1 MAAAETRERILDA
14 AEHLFARRGYHG
26 VSLRAITERA
36 GVPLA
41 LVGYHFESKAG
52 LFEALFERR
61 MAAVNRQRV
70 ARLDAIM
77 AAAGAAPPSLEDIVD
92 VFIGPMVRNSHDR
105 DQGGVDFARLV
116 NDLLNTADQERV
128 LPLIERYFDAS
139 ARPFIA
145 ALRRALPQRSEADV
159 QWAYHFA
166 SGAMAHSIANV
177 GRLARLSG
185 GVCRADD
192 VEEHLARMR
201 GYIVAG
207 FSSPTKVAAGAAAC
221 ERLTVGA

>member
-26 VSLRAITERA
+26 VSLRAITDRA

-41 LVGYHFESKAG
+41 LVGYHFASKAG

-61 MAAVNRQRV
+61 MTAINAEREMRLAAIIEAADNGPP
-70 ARLDAIM
+70 ALD
-77 AAAGAAPPSLEDIVD
+77 DIVD
-92 VFIGPMVRNSHDR
+92 VLIGPLVRASHDPDR
-105 DQGGVDFARLV
+105 GGVDFARLI

-128 LPLIERYFDAS
+128 LPLIERYFDAM

-145 ALRRALPQRSEADV
+145 ALRRAQPERSEADI
-159 QWAYHFA
+159 QWAYHFS
-166 SGAMAHSIANV
+166 SGALAHSLANV

-185 GVCRADD
+185 GACRAND
-192 VEEHLARMR
+192 VAEHLARLR
-201 GYIVAG
+201 RYLIAG
-207 FSSPTKVAAGAAAC
+207 FSSPTEVAVVCGQLAAGD
-221 ERLTVGA
+221 

>member
-1 MAAAETRERILDA
+1 VAAAETRERILDA

-26 VSLRAITERA
+26 VSLRAITDRA

-41 LVGYHFESKAG
+41 LVGYHFASKAG

-61 MAAVNRQRV
+61 METVNRDRR
-70 ARLDAIM
+70 ARLEALL
-77 AAAGAAPPSLEDIVD
+77 AAAGTAPPALGDILEVM
-92 VFIGPMVRNSHDR
+92 IGPMVRNSHDPE
-105 DQGGVDFARLV
+105 QGGVDFARLV

-128 LPLIERYFDAS
+128 LPLIERYFDAM

-145 ALRRALPQRSEADV
+145 ALRRALPERSEADI

-185 GVCRADD
+185 GACRSDD
-192 VEEHLARMR
+192 VEEHVARMR
-201 GYIVAG
+201 RYLVAG
-207 FSSPTKVAAGAAAC
+207 YTISTDTAGDYP
-221 ERLTVGA
+221 

>member
-1 MAAAETRERILDA
+1 LSAEETRERILDA

-41 LVGYHFESKAG
+41 LVGYHFDSKAG

-61 MAAVNRQRV
+61 VVAVNRGRV
-70 ARLDAIM
+70 ERLGAIL
-77 AAAGAAPPSLEDIVD
+77 AAAGDGRPPLEDIVD
-92 VFIGPMVRNSHDR
+92 VLIGPMVHNSHDPA
-105 DQGGVDFARLV
+105 QGGIDFARLV

-128 LPLIERYFDAS
+128 LPLIERYFDDM

-145 ALRRALPQRSEADV
+145 ALRRALPDRPEADI
-159 QWAYHFA
+159 QCAYHFA

-177 GRLARLSG
+177 GRLERLSG
-185 GVCRADD
+185 GVCRANDA
-192 VEEHLARMR
+192 EEHLRRLR

-207 FSSPTKVAAGAAAC
+207 FAAAPDAAAAAFGRAAG
-221 ERLTVGA
+221 E

>member
-1 MAAAETRERILDA
+1 MSAEETRERILDA
-14 AEHLFARRGYHG
+14 AEHMFARRGYHG

-41 LVGYHFESKAG
+41 LVGYHFDSKSG

-61 MAAVNRQRV
+61 MVAVNRGRV
-70 ARLDAIM
+70 ERLCAILDN
-77 AAAGAAPPSLEDIVD
+77 AGDGHPPLDDIVD
-92 VFIGPMVRNSHDR
+92 VLIGPMVRNSHDPA
-105 DQGGVDFARLV
+105 QGGIDFARLV

-128 LPLIERYFDAS
+128 LPLIERYFDDM

-145 ALRRALPQRSEADV
+145 ALRRALPDRSEADI

-185 GVCRADD
+185 GVCRAND
-192 VEEHLARMR
+192 VEEHLRRLR
-201 GYIVAG
+201 GYILAG
-207 FSSPTKVAAGAAAC
+207 FASAPDTATRDLDCAAGQ
-221 ERLTVGA
+221 

>member
-1 MAAAETRERILDA
+1 MSAEETRERILDA

-26 VSLRAITERA
+26 VSLRAITDRA

-41 LVGYHFESKAG
+41 LVGYHFASKAG

-61 MAAVNRQRV
+61 MVAVNRGRV
-70 ARLDAIM
+70 ERLSAIL
-77 AAAGAAPPSLEDIVD
+77 AEAGDRQPLLEDIVD
-92 VFIGPMVRNSHDR
+92 VFIGPMVRNSHDQA
-105 DQGGVDFARLV
+105 QGGIDFARLV

-128 LPLIERYFDAS
+128 LPLIERYFDDM

-145 ALRRALPQRSEADV
+145 ALRRALPDRSEADI

-185 GVCRADD
+185 GVCQVND

-201 GYIVAG
+201 RYIVAG
-207 FSSPTKVAAGAAAC
+207 FAHSADAVDLERAAGA
-221 ERLTVGA
+221 

>member
-1 MAAAETRERILDA
+1 VAAAETRERILDA

-26 VSLRAITERA
+26 VSLRAITDRA

-41 LVGYHFESKAG
+41 LVGYHFASKAG

-61 MAAVNRQRV
+61 MEAVNRDRG
-70 ARLDAIM
+70 ARLDAVLD
-77 AAAGAAPPSLEDIVD
+77 AAGAAPPALADIVE
-92 VFIGPMVRNSHDR
+92 VMIGPMVRNSHDPV
-105 DQGGVDFARLV
+105 QGGVDFARLV

-128 LPLIERYFDAS
+128 LPLIERYFDAM

-145 ALRRALPQRSEADV
+145 ALRRALPERSEADI

-185 GVCRADD
+185 GACRAND
-192 VEEHLARMR
+192 VEEHVARMR
-201 GYIVAG
+201 RYLVAG
-207 FSSPTKVAAGAAAC
+207 YSTSTDTADRTDRRAAGD
-221 ERLTVGA
+221 

>member
-1 MAAAETRERILDA
+1 MATAETRERILDA
-14 AEHLFARRGYHG
+14 AEYLFARRGYHG
-26 VSLRAITERA
+26 VSLRAITDRA

-41 LVGYHFESKAG
+41 LVGYHFASKAG

-61 MAAVNRQRV
+61 MHAVNEQRV
-70 ARLDAIM
+70 ARLDAVL
-77 AAAGAAPPSLEDIVD
+77 AAAGTEPPPLADIVD
-92 VFIGPMVRNSHDR
+92 VLIGPMVRNSHDAE
-105 DQGGVDFARLV
+105 QGGVDFARLA

-128 LPLIERYFDAS
+128 LPLIERYFDAM

-145 ALRRALPQRSEADV
+145 ALRRALPARSEADI

-185 GVCRADD
+185 GACRADD

-201 GYIVAG
+201 RHLIAG
-207 FSSPTKVAAGAAAC
+207 FAAPGAAA
-221 ERLTVGA
+221 